1 MITTL
6 SRIQLEGFRSIRSLD
21 LALGRTTVLIGPNGA
36 GKSNL
41 LAFLKMVPMMESQS
55 LRLFIGRSGAAESNL
70 YYGPKRTPVM
80 SFRIDAEQDDGAASA
95 YAARLAHAAGDS
107 LVFVEESVLAR
118 QSGQDHWQT
127 TSLGVGHVES
137 QLKPS
142 SRNPAFWPA
151 SVVRS
156 WVSHMNFYHFHDT
169 SMESPLRGHGR
180 QEESDYLRADGRNLA
195 PFLYRMANSTSEAD
209 RAAFDRIT
217 RILQQIAPFVKSLE
231 PALAEPND
239 PVHSLVRLDWIDQQ
253 DNRFGVHQLS
263 DGTLRAIALITALAQ
278 PKERLPKFIC
288 IDEPELGLHPAA
300 VVSLAGLVRSVSAWC
315 QVMLA
320 TQSVALL
327 DEFTADNVIV
337 VENHAGESRFIPQNS
352 SKLASWLDEYTLSDL
367 YQRNVLG
374 GRP

>member
-6 SRIQLEGFRSIRSLD
+6 SRIRLEGFRSIRSLD
-21 LALGRTTVLIGPNGA
+21 LTLGRTTVLIGPNGA

-70 YYGPKRTPVM
+70 HYGPKRTPVM
-80 SFRIDAEQDDGAASA
+80 SFRIDAEHDDGAASA
-95 YAARLAHAAGDS
+95 YAVRLAHAAGDS
-107 LVFVEESVLAR
+107 LVFVEESALAR
-118 QSGQDHWQT
+118 TPGQDQWKT

-137 QLKPS
+137 QLKPCS
-142 SRNPAFWPA
+142 KNPAFWPA
-151 SVVRS
+151 SVIRN
-156 WVSHMNFYHFHDT
+156 WVSRMNFYHFHDT

-180 QEESDYLRADGRNLA
+180 QVESDYLRADGRNLA
-195 PFLYRMANSTSEAD
+195 PFLYLMANSSSEAD

-231 PALAEPND
+231 PTLTEPND
-239 PVHSLVRLDWIDQQ
+239 PTHSMVRLDWVDQN
-253 DNRFGVHQLS
+253 DERFGIHQLS

-278 PKERLPKFIC
+278 PRDRLPQFIC

-300 VVSLAGLVRSVSAWC
+300 IASLAGLVRSVSAWC

-320 TQSVALL
+320 TQSPTLL
-327 DEFTADNVIV
+327 DEFKADDVVV
-337 VENHAGESRFIPQNS
+337 VENHAGESQFVRQDS
-352 SKLASWLDEYTLSDL
+352 SSLANWLEDYTLSEL